1 MPLSVSGRRRGVDGH
16 GGDVEHPVVCDRAD
30 ELVGIAE
37 RRRAGREEDAHR
49 VGLAR
54 EVIHRKSRSE
64 SVTSC
69 V

>member
-1 MPLSVSGRRRGVDGH
+1 
-16 GGDVEHPVVCDRAD
+16 
-30 ELVGIAE
+30 VGIAE
-37 RRRAGREEDAHR
+37 RRRVGREEDAHR